1 MVDATDTEKQIM
13 FLVYGRDGR
22 WVIDD
27 YNYRIGP
34 SGIAGAPHNLQ
45 QQNVEFGQVARR
57 VHDCIRASCVMID
70 AHVARHEVV
79 AAPTKLMERRVREG
93 KSALR
98 DHYVVRLLHTERRAY
113 NTADRAASGPR
124 ALQRGHWRKGTWVH
138 FDDQDSGQVQ
148 YVNDGGFIV
157 SKTWRRW
164 HFAGD
169 PRNIL
174 HKEYKV

>member
-1 MVDATDTEKQIM
+1 MLDA
-13 FLVYGRDGR
+13 
-22 WVIDD
+22 
-27 YNYRIGP
+27 
-34 SGIAGAPHNLQ
+34 
-45 QQNVEFGQVARR
+45 QVANCELT
-57 VHDCIRASCVMID
+57 VASNKLRKKRLL
-70 AHVARHEVV
+70 ARKT
-79 AAPTKLMERRVREG
+79 PP
-93 KSALR
+93 R
-98 DHYVVRLLHTERRAY
+98 DHYVVNLIRQSRRY
-113 NTADRAASGPR
+113 VPQTATPSGLPR
-124 ALQRGHWRKGTWVH
+124 APQRGHWRKGTWVH